1 MKNSL
6 VELIQYI
13 GSGLIEQSLQSPN
26 LVSTAIQCLLQFWK
40 NAASSIPRCRV
51 KWLLEQLFAVMSLP
65 EGILYSQR
73 SSIHLPFRFPTEC
86 FPVLREKIPGVVE
99 SLRKFVSSGVLDESI
114 PDCIVVIMK
123 VYSQETYLLSQ
134 YKDLFALLLQLFL
147 PDQEV
152 LVAEFAS

>member
-1 MKNSL
+1 MSPSVLEECGVFHSALSCEVVVGATFCCL
-6 VELIQYI
+6 VAFCRNPVL
-13 GSGLIEQSLQSPN
+13 
-26 LVSTAIQCLLQFWK
+26 STFSSHILDHAIYL
-40 NAASSIPRCRV
+40 RV
-51 KWLLEQLFAVMSLP
+51 
-65 EGILYSQR
+65 G

>member
-1 MKNSL
+1 M
-6 VELIQYI
+6 
-13 GSGLIEQSLQSPN
+13 
-26 LVSTAIQCLLQFWK
+26 
-40 NAASSIPRCRV
+40 
-51 KWLLEQLFAVMSLP
+51 
-65 EGILYSQR
+65 
-73 SSIHLPFRFPTEC
+73 PFRFPTEC

-114 PDCIVVIMK
+114 PDCIVGIMK

>member
-1 MKNSL
+1 M
-6 VELIQYI
+6 
-13 GSGLIEQSLQSPN
+13 
-26 LVSTAIQCLLQFWK
+26 
-40 NAASSIPRCRV
+40 
-51 KWLLEQLFAVMSLP
+51 
-65 EGILYSQR
+65 
-73 SSIHLPFRFPTEC
+73 
-86 FPVLREKIPGVVE
+86 E
-99 SLRKFVSSGVLDESI
+99 SLDESI